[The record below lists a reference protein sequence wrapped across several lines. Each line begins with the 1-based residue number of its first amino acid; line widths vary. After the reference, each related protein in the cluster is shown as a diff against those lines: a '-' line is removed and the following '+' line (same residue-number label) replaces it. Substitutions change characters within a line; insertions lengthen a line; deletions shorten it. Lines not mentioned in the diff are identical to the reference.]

1 MMIINSPHLTE
12 TCGWFKDH
20 GKEEDVV
27 ISSRVR
33 LSRNLTGFLFPD
45 KMEMNDEDRSKNIIM
60 NAFERIGEKDHIF
73 SISDISN
80 IERRMLAER
89 SIISQ
94 NFTLN
99 IHKYFF
105 LREDQLTSGV
115 INDHDHLRLAAFKS
129 GLGLEDVYTQIDS
142 LESELEKYLDFA
154 VSLEFGYLNENIKN
168 SGTGMKLSVMFH
180 LPALIHLSLFDRAIK
195 SSLDKE
201 FTVKGYLGNNEGS
214 LGDLYQI
221 SNGLAIG
228 TDEKELIDK
237 LNEIS
242 NKLIKYERQAREEL
256 LQKRKIELEDKIYRS
271 IGLIENCRLLNAAEA
286 IKVLT
291 DIRLGVVLGI
301 LKFDLILVN
310 SLLLITQK
318 AHIQFLIGSN
328 KSDTLLI
335 DSKRAELIRNTLGV
349 AE

>member
-237 LNEIS
+237 LNAQ
-242 NKLIKYERQAREEL
+242 LMA
-256 LQKRKIELEDKIYRS
+256 
-271 IGLIENCRLLNAAEA
+271 
-286 IKVLT
+286 
-291 DIRLGVVLGI
+291 
-301 LKFDLILVN
+301 
-310 SLLLITQK
+310 LITQGLDGG
-318 AHIQFLIGSN
+318 ASGTTVPYMPQG
-328 KSDTLLI
+328 
-335 DSKRAELIRNTLGV
+335 
-349 AE
+349 